1 MIKSA
6 DDYLVYNRQGTFLT
20 EKGYLVALKMKL
32 WQFSDVK
39 EIDFPEGYKMSRIV
53 LKWKSLV
60 ETENM
65 FGKWFIKNLAI
76 LTMNNYEAKN
86 IYL

>member
-53 LKWKSLV
+53 LK
-60 ETENM
+60 
-65 FGKWFIKNLAI
+65 
-76 LTMNNYEAKN
+76 
-86 IYL
+86 